1 MALCVC
7 LCVCVCAHMHVCV
20 GEGLGLSKALLDGIG
35 RHIARWEKA
44 WCLESKDL
52 GSSFGSATYGC
63 WALAGVTM

>member
-1 MALCVC
+1 
-7 LCVCVCAHMHVCV
+7 MHACV

-44 WCLESKDL
+44 WRLESKDL